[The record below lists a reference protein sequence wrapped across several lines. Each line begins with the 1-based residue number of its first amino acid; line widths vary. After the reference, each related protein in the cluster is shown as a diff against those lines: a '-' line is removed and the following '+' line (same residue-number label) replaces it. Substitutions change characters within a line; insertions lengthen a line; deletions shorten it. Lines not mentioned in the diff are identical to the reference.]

1 MERSDVLSFFIFLG
15 PYDVKRA
22 TAQITSKE
30 KSILEPRL
38 MVFSKARVTARA
50 ALTRNWWFDTLVMVD
65 WAWAAARDRY
75 YDGGFCLW
83 DEGWG
88 RCVLI
93 SISSLDRFGIIKF
106 CLTISK
112 D

>member
-1 MERSDVLSFFIFLG
+1 MSLCWVGDRPRGFGSDFKFWEPSKHLPSVERSDVLSFFIFLG

-65 WAWAAARDRY
+65 WAWTAARDR
-75 YDGGFCLW
+75 
-83 DEGWG
+83 
-88 RCVLI
+88 
-93 SISSLDRFGIIKF
+93 
-106 CLTISK
+106 
-112 D
+112 